1 MDEEPREVVV
11 ETDKARAGSTQ
22 HVVRFVLAISL
33 SLAIV
38 ALGLVWWAARG

>member
-1 MDEEPREVVV
+1 MDQEPREVVI

-33 SLAIV
+33 GLAIV